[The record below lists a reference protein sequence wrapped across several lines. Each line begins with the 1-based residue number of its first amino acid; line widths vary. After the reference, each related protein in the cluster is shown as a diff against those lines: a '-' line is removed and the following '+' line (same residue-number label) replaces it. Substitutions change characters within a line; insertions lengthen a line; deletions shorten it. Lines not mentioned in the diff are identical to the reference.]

1 MAVEEQNA
9 EGVTVR
15 ARPGVAVHLKCA
27 TRADFGARLF
37 FETGSVAHIEGAQKR
52 AHELGFELR
61 ADGVFEK
68 EKRLGGSEEGEVF
81 QLLGVP
87 FIEPELRENRGEWEA
102 AARGALPNL
111 ITQNDIRGDLHAHST
126 WSDGRHTIRQMVE
139 AAQQRGYEYHV
150 ISDHSKALAMANG
163 LDAKRLREQAKEI
176 AEVQAEFPDV
186 KILRGVEC
194 DILRD
199 GTMDLDDEILH
210 ELDIVIASVHS
221 GFNFDEATQT
231 ARMIKAISHPAVDI
245 VAHPTGR
252 VLGVRPGY
260 AVNVAALIEAAASDK
275 HGTGNQQQ
283 RTLGFKR

>member
-1 MAVEEQNA
+1 M
-9 EGVTVR
+9 
-15 ARPGVAVHLKCA
+15 
-27 TRADFGARLF
+27 
-37 FETGSVAHIEGAQKR
+37 
-52 AHELGFELR
+52 
-61 ADGVFEK
+61 
-68 EKRLGGSEEGEVF
+68 
-81 QLLGVP
+81 P

-102 AARGALPNL
+102 AARGALPDL

-176 AEVQAEFPDV
+176 AEVQSEFPDV

-194 DILRD
+194 DIMRD

-252 VLGVRPGY
+252 LRC
-260 AVNVAALIEAAASDK
+260 AARLRRQCRRVIEASRETNTAMEINSSERLDLNDENAFAARQAGVLLTINTELS
-275 HGTGNQQQ
+275 T
-283 RTLGFKR
+283 RMLII